1 MPPKP
6 HDEETRPYEKKQEAF
21 FNAQML
27 KILGICYAVGTPFFV
42 WVTVSIFTMQA
53 ELAVQKE
60 KMGTILEIRQ
70 DIQAIKNDINQLKID
85 VSVLKSKGQP

>member
-1 MPPKP
+1 MPPHSK
-6 HDEETRPYEKKQEAF
+6 EETRPYEKKQEAF
-21 FNAQML
+21 WNSQML
-27 KILGICYAVGTPFFV
+27 KVLGICYAVGTPFFV
-42 WVTVSIFTMQA
+42 WVTVSIFTLTA

-70 DIQAIKNDINQLKID
+70 DIQSIKSDINQLKID